1 MNGSIRKRGERSWE
15 LTIDLG
21 KDAEGQR
28 RRKFVNVK
36 GTKAQA
42 QQKLRELLTS
52 LDRGIP
58 VSTQKITF
66 GEWLSKWMA
75 EYVVPNKR
83 QKTIERYEGL
93 IQRHITPD
101 LGRIELTK
109 LTPSEIRALEAK
121 LTALGMAPKGVELVH
136 TVISGAYRYA
146 LQEDVAWRN
155 PAKAVTPPKVVRK
168 EVKPPEIARVKEI
181 LRLAEE
187 EGHPLYPC
195 LYLMAYTGLRRGEAL
210 GLRHQ
215 DLNLETGLISVVQTV
230 GRSLHKGVIIEPTKT
245 AYSRRS
251 VDLDDGTVSVLRAHL
266 GEQLLHRMELEGAYE
281 DYGLVF
287 PDPLGKPLNPMALT
301 RAFQAYAKRL
311 GMKGAKP
318 HDLRHFHASVMLQNG
333 QSLLLVSKRLGHASI
348 ATTGDIYGHL
358 LPGWQKE
365 AANAF
370 AKAMKEG

>member
-210 GLRHQ
+210 R
-215 DLNLETGLISVVQTV
+215 I
-230 GRSLHKGVIIEPTKT
+230 
-245 AYSRRS
+245 
-251 VDLDDGTVSVLRAHL
+251 
-266 GEQLLHRMELEGAYE
+266 
-281 DYGLVF
+281 
-287 PDPLGKPLNPMALT
+287 
-301 RAFQAYAKRL
+301 
-311 GMKGAKP
+311 
-318 HDLRHFHASVMLQNG
+318 
-333 QSLLLVSKRLGHASI
+333 
-348 ATTGDIYGHL
+348 
-358 LPGWQKE
+358 
-365 AANAF
+365 
-370 AKAMKEG
+370 